1 MRPKTGNHHATVS
14 KTPKQDDLEMLLR
27 DTPVDEKQGVSATLG
42 FTYQQWWATLAVV
55 ELLKKSNDFAVGM
68 ELKEDVALL
77 DSLEDPKLV
86 EFCQI
91 KKNEQA
97 GAWTL
102 KELHKKGAKGKAGK
116 NPPSVLAKLY
126 SRRHEFNG
134 HETELRFVSN
144 VGFKVPNEADGNS
157 HTSDEK
163 LENLTAAQQDVV
175 KSELGSQL
183 GIDASKIDL
192 KNFHLHRSNLP
203 IGEPEVFVGGKLSE
217 LVASG
222 VVPFELTE
230 TSVAARV
237 LASELQS
244 RASNTSYARN
254 FQDLKKRILTRKDAL
269 EVLTKVSKA
278 KPVVANVIDQ
288 AIEQLRGE
296 ALPFLA
302 LKEIQSERIN
312 VCAHSS
318 DRTNATFR
326 DAAIALLKAQAKIIK
341 TADPASKLSEL
352 MKMTVEEARI
362 SFTQSTNGL
371 SNAYLNVIALMV
383 LNDGINEDILAAA
396 TSQKPEAEK

>member
-1 MRPKTGNHHATVS
+1 
-14 KTPKQDDLEMLLR
+14 
-27 DTPVDEKQGVSATLG
+27 
-42 FTYQQWWATLAVV
+42 
-55 ELLKKSNDFAVGM
+55 
-68 ELKEDVALL
+68 
-77 DSLEDPKLV
+77 
-86 EFCQI
+86 
-91 KKNEQA
+91 
-97 GAWTL
+97 
-102 KELHKKGAKGKAGK
+102 
-116 NPPSVLAKLY
+116 
-126 SRRHEFNG
+126 
-134 HETELRFVSN
+134 
-144 VGFKVPNEADGNS
+144 
-157 HTSDEK
+157 
-163 LENLTAAQQDVV
+163 
-175 KSELGSQL
+175 
-183 GIDASKIDL
+183 
-192 KNFHLHRSNLP
+192 
-203 IGEPEVFVGGKLSE
+203 VFVGGKLSE

-222 VVPFELTE
+222 VIPFELTE

-254 FQDLKKRILTRKDAL
+254 FKDLKKRILTRKDAL

-302 LKEIQSERIN
+302 LKEILSERIN

-318 DRTNATFR
+318 DRTNTTFR
-326 DAAIALLKAQAKIIK
+326 DAAIALLKAQEKIIK

-396 TSQKPEAEK
+396 TSQKPEAEE